1 MLKSHKKNRRRQI
14 KRMWTLV
21 CFMIKAIQIFRGQVC
36 SCVSWSHFTAS
47 IIHMHNKCGFV
58 GLAQEDDI
66 TAVDSADRAAV
77 AIVKDVGSVSK
88 SSVTRLRVHTD
99 RQTRVT
105 TVGLRVINNILIV
118 SFILKT
124 TKTKRAELISLDV
137 CWSDWWLGF
146 RERMFWLRLKTEGC
160 IMSVSYLQSIELQK
174 LCVCVCACVCVLA
187 YLCVCVWTVSQE
199 QQT

>member
-1 MLKSHKKNRRRQI
+1 
-14 KRMWTLV
+14 
-21 CFMIKAIQIFRGQVC
+21 
-36 SCVSWSHFTAS
+36 
-47 IIHMHNKCGFV
+47 MHNKCGFV

-118 SFILKT
+118 SFIRKT

-137 CWSDWWLGF
+137 C
-146 RERMFWLRLKTEGC
+146 
-160 IMSVSYLQSIELQK
+160 
-174 LCVCVCACVCVLA
+174 
-187 YLCVCVWTVSQE
+187 
-199 QQT
+199 

>member
-1 MLKSHKKNRRRQI
+1 
-14 KRMWTLV
+14 
-21 CFMIKAIQIFRGQVC
+21 
-36 SCVSWSHFTAS
+36 
-47 IIHMHNKCGFV
+47 MHNKCGFV

-124 TKTKRAELISLDV
+124 TKSKRAELISLDV
-137 CWSDWWLGF
+137 C
-146 RERMFWLRLKTEGC
+146 
-160 IMSVSYLQSIELQK
+160 
-174 LCVCVCACVCVLA
+174 
-187 YLCVCVWTVSQE
+187 
-199 QQT
+199 

>member
-1 MLKSHKKNRRRQI
+1 
-14 KRMWTLV
+14 
-21 CFMIKAIQIFRGQVC
+21 
-36 SCVSWSHFTAS
+36 
-47 IIHMHNKCGFV
+47 MHNKCGFV

-105 TVGLRVINNILIV
+105 TVGLRVINNIFIV

-137 CWSDWWLGF
+137 C
-146 RERMFWLRLKTEGC
+146 
-160 IMSVSYLQSIELQK
+160 
-174 LCVCVCACVCVLA
+174 
-187 YLCVCVWTVSQE
+187 
-199 QQT
+199 